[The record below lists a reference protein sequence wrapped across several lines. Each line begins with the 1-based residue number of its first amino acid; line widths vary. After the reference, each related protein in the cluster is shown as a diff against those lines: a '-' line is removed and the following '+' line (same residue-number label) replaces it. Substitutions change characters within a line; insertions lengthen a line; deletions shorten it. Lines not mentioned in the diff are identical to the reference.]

1 MTSSSYPS
9 YKDRDR
15 VILLEKQVEDLKQL
29 TTQQNL
35 TIRRLQEESISKS
48 DKISSLL
55 KHGPGDKGYHGHMTM
70 TAQLRN
76 IGSSQFMAKPV
87 AIRPIGEGV

>member
-1 MTSSSYPS
+1 M
-9 YKDRDR
+9 
-15 VILLEKQVEDLKQL
+15 EDLKQL

-35 TIRRLQEESISKS
+35 TIRRLQEESIAKS

-55 KHGPGDKGYHGHMTM
+55 KHGPGDKGYHGNMTM

-87 AIRPIGEGV
+87 AIRPIGEFVHYYYYDNFM